1 MTTILEKTHSELAKS
16 PDLFQ
21 DNNAIKKKFFFKTYT
36 TTRIKSRNFLSNIS
50 FFGINKEEF
59 QNRNFVFDFY
69 TLLTRN
75 LNPFSLDR
83 KLNDQNKHEMI
94 YMLWKE
100 CMQNDFYKYVCTGEN
115 FLYINGKNVLYLKAA
130 EIIWKFIQADEKNF
144 NKLQNNVC
152 QFKNM
157 FEYVY
162 SNVYPEVYCSTER
175 RGFDLRS
182 NFTLFLKP
190 IRPKKSLNNQV
201 KILKITRL
209 KEMNR
214 LFLNRI
220 LWKLTCLKMKK
231 KKKLKKELKKDR
243 KHNKRQLKKNKA
255 LK

>member
-50 FFGINKEEF
+50 FFGVNKEEF

-83 KLNDQNKHEMI
+83 KLNDQNKHEII

-182 NFTLFLKP
+182 TFHLVFKTYKA
-190 IRPKKSLNNQV
+190 
-201 KILKITRL
+201 
-209 KEMNR
+209 
-214 LFLNRI
+214 
-220 LWKLTCLKMKK
+220 KK
-231 KKKLKKELKKDR
+231 KFEQSGKNPENYTFERNESFAFEQNPVEIDMFKDEEEKEIKER
-243 KHNKRQLKKNKA
+243 VEKRQKTQQEVAEKKTRH
-255 LK
+255 